1 MSSPAEKDLGVLVGE
16 KVNVSQQ
23 GALASWKANDILCTI
38 RRGVARRV
46 KEVTVP
52 LYYALLGPRQE
63 YCDLV

>member
-1 MSSPAEKDLGVLVGE
+1 MSSPAEDLGVLVGE

-38 RRGVARRV
+38 RRGVARRA

-52 LYYALLGPRQE
+52 LYYALLSPRQE